1 MANASGY
8 KPLKTV
14 FHASRHGHSALEKE
28 YVRRLDSPATLQ
40 WEFDVAGYPLFL
52 VMTVELAAQLEKIW
66 HTELR
71 FSDKW
76 AALPGIGRQHYLL
89 GILISEIRA
98 TNAIEGIFSTRKE
111 IASALS
117 GPLLPPTNGFGKW
130 LGCTDHCS
138 CQIPTAWNSR
148 QLCSSCGGFM
158 MICLLM
164 KLLPTTHQTGNI
176 FVGTK

>member
-1 MANASGY
+1 MASTSGY

-28 YVRRLDSPATLQ
+28 YARRLDSPATLQ

-52 VMTVELAAQLEKIW
+52 VMTVEVAAQLEKIW

-71 FSDKW
+71 ISDKW

-111 IASALS
+111 MA
-117 GPLLPPTNGFGKW
+117 
-130 LGCTDHCS
+130 
-138 CQIPTAWNSR
+138 NSR
-148 QLCSSCGGFM
+148 GRGNTSYVSVDSSRVAIRSAGVS
-158 MICLLM
+158 
-164 KLLPTTHQTGNI
+164 KLSVLRGLRFNCIATNSRSSA
-176 FVGTK
+176 V

>member
-1 MANASGY
+1 MANTSGY

-28 YVRRLDSPATLQ
+28 YARRLDSPATLQ

-71 FSDKW
+71 ISDKW

-98 TNAIEGIFSTRKE
+98 TNAIEGIFFYAERNRVCFGAALYYRPQTVSGNGWAVPI
-111 IASALS
+111 IARARFRPHGIPGNCAAIAGAL
-117 GPLLPPTNGFGKW
+117 
-130 LGCTDHCS
+130 
-138 CQIPTAWNSR
+138 
-148 QLCSSCGGFM
+148 
-158 MICLLM
+158 
-164 KLLPTTHQTGNI
+164 
-176 FVGTK
+176 